1 MWRRGEGQGN
11 PWFSNLRTEELIKQD
26 RMEQYREEE
35 KSLGPI
41 ISSLSGDTC
50 TGGLFS
56 EAQILSVKWVVLS
69 AFASLPALQRRLKR

>member
-1 MWRRGEGQGN
+1 
-11 PWFSNLRTEELIKQD
+11 
-26 RMEQYREEE
+26 MEQYREEE

-56 EAQILSVKWVVLS
+56 EAQILSVKWEVLS